1 MSFLLSVCMFF
12 SAFAISL
19 TPVEVIASSCYLY
32 QSPSFESEKV
42 TEDGVDLILE
52 FGQKLTLLVEEEDF
66 ALVQT
71 ATQQIGYIY
80 KYYIAKEGDFELY
93 PSFNGAV
100 RAEKATIYNMNFE
113 PTSYKASAGQRVF
126 LYQGFDSEEDFVA
139 VQIVLEDGSLY
150 NGYML
155 KADIEPD
162 GISATLIVGI
172 TIIVAVATIILSL
185 LFIKKKKKKS
195 GSKD

>member
-1 MSFLLSVCMFF
+1 M
-12 SAFAISL
+12 
-19 TPVEVIASSCYLY
+19 
-32 QSPSFESEKV
+32 
-42 TEDGVDLILE
+42 
-52 FGQKLTLLVEEEDF
+52 
-66 ALVQT
+66 
-71 ATQQIGYIY
+71 
-80 KYYIAKEGDFELY
+80 
-93 PSFNGAV
+93 
-100 RAEKATIYNMNFE
+100 
-113 PTSYKASAGQRVF
+113 
-126 LYQGFDSEEDFVA
+126 A

>member
-1 MSFLLSVCMFF
+1 MFLF
-12 SAFAISL
+12 SSMAVSSA
-19 TPVEVIASSCYLY
+19 PVEVIASSCFLY
-32 QSPSFESEKV
+32 EEPSFESEKV
-42 TEDGVDLILE
+42 QAGDTDLVLD
-52 FGQKLTLLVEEEDF
+52 FGQTLTLLVEEDDF

-71 ATQQIGYIY
+71 AEGQVGYVY
-80 KYYIAKEGDFELY
+80 KYYISNKDDFEVY
-93 PSFNGAV
+93 PSFNGYV

-126 LYQGFDSEEDFVA
+126 LYQGFDSEGDFVA

>member
-1 MSFLLSVCMFF
+1 MNKMGLVDFWCYENEVFEFENGHMLLRGSNGSGKTSILSAIDTIKAFLSF
-12 SAFAISL
+12 
-19 TPVEVIASSCYLY
+19 
-32 QSPSFESEKV
+32 
-42 TEDGVDLILE
+42 
-52 FGQKLTLLVEEEDF
+52 
-66 ALVQT
+66 
-71 ATQQIGYIY
+71 
-80 KYYIAKEGDFELY
+80 
-93 PSFNGAV
+93 
-100 RAEKATIYNMNFE
+100 
-113 PTSYKASAGQRVF
+113 PTRKNV
-126 LYQGFDSEEDFVA
+126 DSEEDFVA